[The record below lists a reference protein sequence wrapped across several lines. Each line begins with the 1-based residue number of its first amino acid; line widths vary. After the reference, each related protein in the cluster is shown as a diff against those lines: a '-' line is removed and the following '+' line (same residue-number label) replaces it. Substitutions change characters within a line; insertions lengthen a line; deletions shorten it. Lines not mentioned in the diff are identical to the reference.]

1 MVRVLVFAFFALSLA
16 ATPVMAQESD
26 AARRTELAQRLIAV
40 SQGDN
45 IRKVIEQLVQDQLSE
60 LQDGEPEH
68 LEWMRANMP
77 RLAVRMIDQLM
88 PRITALYAE
97 MFTAPELEAQ
107 ITLFEGPLGQGIANK
122 SVALGVEVARIMG
135 ELQAAYME
143 DLISKFCAEFECSEG
158 QDTAKP
164 SAR

>member
-1 MVRVLVFAFFALSLA
+1 MVRVLVFALFALSLA

-60 LQDGEPEH
+60 FQDGEPEH
-68 LEWMRANMP
+68 LEWMRTNMP

-97 MFTAPELEAQ
+97 IFTAPELEVQ

-122 SVALGVEVARIMG
+122 SVTLAVEMARVMEG
-135 ELQAAYME
+135 LQAAYME
-143 DLISKFCAEFECSEG
+143 DLLSKFCTEFECSED
-158 QDTAKP
+158 QDAAKP